1 MHPGELDEVLS
12 FVATEARRYL
22 EGLDERPLLTDGS
35 ETAARSLGGPLPEE
49 GEGALAAL
57 KELVETGIEAS
68 VASSGP
74 RMFHFVTGGVTPA
87 ALGADWLTSTLD
99 QSGFA
104 WVGSPLSA
112 ELERISIAWLAD
124 LFELPEGWGGV
135 LTTGATM
142 ANFTALAAA
151 RRWWGGATRS

>member
-1 MHPGELDEVLS
+1 VHPGELDEVLS
-12 FVATEARRYL
+12 LVGTEARRYL

-35 ETAARSLGGPLPEE
+35 EAAARSLGGPFPEE
-49 GEGALAAL
+49 GEGALVAL

-104 WVGSPLSA
+104 WSGHRSPPSSSGSRLPGSP
-112 ELERISIAWLAD
+112 ISSSC
-124 LFELPEGWGGV
+124 
-135 LTTGATM
+135 
-142 ANFTALAAA
+142 
-151 RRWWGGATRS
+151 RRAGEAS